1 MELTTSY
8 QKLGEAYLGSSYG
21 DLYIRIYAKYSEKD
35 VQNNRTKVQY
45 QARAYFSGNSYIFDQ
60 NSSGNVNGTGASQ
73 VNYSRS
79 TNYPSGETTLG
90 TTEAWVTHESDGT
103 KTISASAYLNFPN
116 WGWSNTATGSATL
129 PNLHK
134 PPVINTGTMVETN
147 SVLTALNVPD
157 TTVVRYLSKKKI
169 TVNATAYDGAT
180 LTYKLRHQN
189 TDYTIP
195 TSGYQSSNVFNADY
209 TQNDIILTSDNKAQI
224 IQEVKDSLNGTAS
237 DYLFLTINNSTQ
249 MPDGIPYTKP
259 SIERT
264 NTSIKRKSGGG
275 TTLTDNKAVLNLK
288 ATFYKGDDV
297 IGNNN
302 SIAKI
307 GYKIWE
313 KGTTEPTNYTTL
325 SPTISG
331 GNITITNFEISNL
344 IYTKTYNYK
353 IILRDGYGYED
364 AILDGTLPTGQ
375 SVWTEYK
382 DRVDFLNITIGGKKV
397 VANDDV
403 GKTATAWLS
412 GDYNFPANQTKTI
425 PFVNFETEAEDYFKL
440 ENNGIKVLKDCVVQV
455 WLQWTTWG
463 AYSRYAYIV
472 LNNGDKESFASTP
485 GGTVATY
492 MTLRCKSGDIIY
504 GKCHAEGN
512 NGMSRT
518 KNQSYLEVTILK

>member
-60 NSSGNVNGTGASQ
+60 NSYGNVNGTGASQ
-73 VNYSRS
+73 VNYSRN

-90 TTEAWVTHESDGT
+90 TTEAWATHETDGT

-195 TSGYQSSNVFNADY
+195 ASGYQSSNVFNADY
-209 TQNDIILTSDNKAQI
+209 TQNDIILTSDNKAPI
-224 IQEVKDSLNGTAS
+224 IQEVKDSLNGTTS
-237 DYLFLTINNSTQ
+237 DYLFLTINDSTQ

-259 SIERT
+259 SIEKT

-288 ATFYKGDDV
+288 ATFYKANDV

-302 SIAKI
+302 SIAQI
-307 GYKIWE
+307 GYKIWG

-353 IILRDGYGYED
+353 IILRDIYGYED

-382 DRVDFLNITIGGKKV
+382 DRVDFLNITIEGKKV

-412 GDYNFPANQTKTI
+412 KDFSFSANQTYKI
-425 PFVNFETEAEDYFKL
+425 PFDNFETEAEGYFEL
-440 ENNGIKVLKDCVVQV
+440 YDNGIKVLKDCVVQV

-463 AYSRYAYIV
+463 SYTRYAYIV
-472 LNNGDKESFASTP
+472 LNNAEKESFTQAV
-485 GGTVATY
+485 GGTVQT
-492 MTLRCKSGDIIY
+492 MMVLKCKANDIIY
-504 GKCHAEGN
+504 GRCHAEGTN
-512 NGMSRT
+512 AMSSN
-518 KNQSYLEVTILK
+518 KNQSYMTATILR